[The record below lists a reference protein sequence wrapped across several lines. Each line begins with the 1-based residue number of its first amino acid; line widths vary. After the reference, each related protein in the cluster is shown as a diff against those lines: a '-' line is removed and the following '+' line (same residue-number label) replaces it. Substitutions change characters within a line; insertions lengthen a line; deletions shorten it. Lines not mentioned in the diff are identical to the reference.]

1 MEVNNHW
8 FTGADGTTWVRLD
21 DAERRVAAVIGQRDQ
36 ARDIAVAL
44 EQENAYLGANWTMRT
59 VTCSGHCRR
68 RSDE

>member
-44 EQENAYLGANWTMRT
+44 EQENAYLGAELDNAHSYLLGPLPEAQR
-59 VTCSGHCRR
+59 
-68 RSDE
+68 